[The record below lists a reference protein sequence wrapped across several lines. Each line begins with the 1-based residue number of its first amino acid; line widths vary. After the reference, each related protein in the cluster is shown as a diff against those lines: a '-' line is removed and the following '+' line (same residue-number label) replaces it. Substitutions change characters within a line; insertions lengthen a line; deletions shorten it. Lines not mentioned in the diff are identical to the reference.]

1 MLNFSFSYLNK
12 TLIQIMEEVF
22 NAGGNFL
29 KDLFLG
35 VYEVASDY
43 YKEKNKDAKYVKLIE
58 KFEKDR
64 KNLENKFLEF
74 TKKRISTSTEFQNRI
89 LPRYNLEVLQTSIK
103 SIFNEMNISNSIK
116 QEIESNINTSEF
128 SEKLNHFNILIL
140 GRAGIGKTTL
150 INSILEFEG
159 TPNELL
165 TGEGTSKTMGEPKG
179 YTSEKVKGL
188 RLWDSQG
195 IDKEKYNIPKVV
207 EDVKKLINEASINND
222 PDKFIH
228 CIWYCISG
236 YRFEKSESES
246 ISELMNIYDDN
257 TLPIIIV
264 YTEAYDEETYEK
276 VCDEVKKVLN
286 DKIDKNKIKEIN
298 TIPVLAKKKE
308 IKVGKI
314 STIIEKFGIKPL
326 MDISVKKII
335 LAVNSAC
342 FFSFK
347 NKLKKDYE
355 KKIEKKREDII
366 KNTNS
371 QINSFTSGGKISN
384 ITLLNRPIIQNNI
397 IPKLLQEKINNNGKQ
412 KVQDILKN
420 FQKFIEDECIKN
432 LPHFFSVC
440 LSESLMEYK
449 KENFEVK
456 EEDNEDDLDLKNEI
470 NKYTMNIL
478 DKRKE
483 KQKNL
488 KFGGSQEDPIY
499 QQIHKSYLDHI
510 IKTASKFIDNKITEE
525 ISKLMI
531 KTFNETINNYDEVIQ
546 NKVKESMNQQSLDVM
561 KEFNFE

>member
-1 MLNFSFSYLNK
+1 
-12 TLIQIMEEVF
+12 MEEVF

-298 TIPVLAKKKE
+298 TIPVVAKKKE

-355 KKIEKKREDII
+355 KKIEKKREAII

-456 EEDNEDDLDLKNEI
+456 EEDNEDDLNLKNEI

-483 KQKNL
+483 NQKNL
-488 KFGGSQEDPIY
+488 KFGGSQEDSIY

-510 IKTASKFIDNKITEE
+510 ITTASKFIDNKITEE

>member
-1 MLNFSFSYLNK
+1 
-12 TLIQIMEEVF
+12 MEEVF

-64 KNLENKFLEF
+64 KNLEYKFLEF

-103 SIFNEMNISNSIK
+103 SIFNGMNISNSIK

-179 YTSEKVKGL
+179 YTSEKAKGL

-298 TIPVLAKKKE
+298 TIPVVAKKKE

>member
-1 MLNFSFSYLNK
+1 
-12 TLIQIMEEVF
+12 MEEVF

-207 EDVKKLINEASINND
+207 EHVKKLINEASINND

-298 TIPVLAKKKE
+298 TIPVVAKKKE

-456 EEDNEDDLDLKNEI
+456 EEDNEDDLNLKNEI

-510 IKTASKFIDNKITEE
+510 IKTASKFIDNKIIEE

>member
-1 MLNFSFSYLNK
+1 
-12 TLIQIMEEVF
+12 MEEVF

-298 TIPVLAKKKE
+298 TIPVVAKKKE

-478 DKRKE
+478 DKRNE

>member
-1 MLNFSFSYLNK
+1 M
-12 TLIQIMEEVF
+12 EVF
-22 NAGGNFL
+22 FDAGGNFF
-29 KDLFLG
+29 KNMFLG
-35 VYEVASDY
+35 AISTASDY

-58 KFEKDR
+58 KLEKDR
-64 KNLENKFLEF
+64 KNLEKKFLQF
-74 TKKRISTSTEFQNRI
+74 TEKRISTSTEIQNKI
-89 LPRYNLEVLQTSIK
+89 LPRYNLEVLQASIK

-116 QEIESNINTSEF
+116 KEIESNINTSEF

-159 TPNELL
+159 TSNELL

-195 IDKEKYNIPKVV
+195 IDKEKYDIPKVV

-257 TLPIIIV
+257 TLPIIII

-276 VCDEVKKVLN
+276 VCEEAKKVLN
-286 DKIDKNKIKEIN
+286 GKIDKNKIKEIH
-298 TIPVLAKKKE
+298 TIPVVAKKKE
-308 IKVGKI
+308 IKVGNI
-314 STIIEKFGIKPL
+314 STTIEKFGIKPL
-326 MDISVKKII
+326 MNISIKKII

-355 KKIEKKREDII
+355 KKVEKKRDDII

-371 QINSFTSGGKISN
+371 KVDSFTSGNKISD
-384 ITLLNRPIIQNNI
+384 ITLLNTSIIQNNVI
-397 IPKLLQEKINNNGKQ
+397 MKLLEEKVNKNGKQ
-412 KVQDILKN
+412 KVKEILQN

-449 KENFEVK
+449 KETFEEK
-456 EEDNEDDLDLKNEI
+456 DEDNEDDINLKNEI

-478 DKRKE
+478 NKKEEKGNE
-483 KQKNL
+483 KQKDI
-488 KFGGSQEDPIY
+488 KFGGGQEDPIY
-499 QQIHKSYLDHI
+499 QKIHKAYLDHI
-510 IKTASKFIDNKITEE
+510 IKIVSKFIDNKITEE

-531 KTFNETINNYDEVIQ
+531 ETFNDIINNYDEVIQ
-546 NKVKESMNQQSLDVM
+546 NKVKESMDQQSSNVM

>member
-1 MLNFSFSYLNK
+1 
-12 TLIQIMEEVF
+12 MEEVF

-298 TIPVLAKKKE
+298 TIPVVAKKKE

-397 IPKLLQEKINNNGKQ
+397 IPKLLPEKINNNGKQ

-478 DKRKE
+478 DKRNE

>member
-298 TIPVLAKKKE
+298 TIPVVAKKKE

-314 STIIEKFGIKPL
+314 STTIEKFGIKPL

-456 EEDNEDDLDLKNEI
+456 EEDNEDDLNLKNEI

-510 IKTASKFIDNKITEE
+510 IKTASKFIDNKIIEE